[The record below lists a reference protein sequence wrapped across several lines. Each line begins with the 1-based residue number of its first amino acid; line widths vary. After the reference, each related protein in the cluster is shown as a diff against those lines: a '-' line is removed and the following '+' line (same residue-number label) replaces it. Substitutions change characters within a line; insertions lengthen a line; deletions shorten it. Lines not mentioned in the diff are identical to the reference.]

1 MESFLWPYK
10 KNFHGILYTDVV
22 YNLMVIRRSN
32 TSIGVDFVQR
42 IFIGRQHAHVGSEFL
57 HEDIHH
63 FLRGGSARHA
73 DTFCHHIGPILEV
86 KPHHSVELTRL

>member
-1 MESFLWPYK
+1 
-10 KNFHGILYTDVV
+10 
-22 YNLMVIRRSN
+22 MVIRRSN

-63 FLRGGSARHA
+63 FPRSGSARHA